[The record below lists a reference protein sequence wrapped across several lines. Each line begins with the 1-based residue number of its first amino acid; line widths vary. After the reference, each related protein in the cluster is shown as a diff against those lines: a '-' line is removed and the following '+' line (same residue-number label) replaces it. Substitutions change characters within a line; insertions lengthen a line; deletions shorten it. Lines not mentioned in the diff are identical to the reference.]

1 MGCQAP
7 RPTGTLSAHMRLRRR
22 RDLGPTSLSPQAV
35 RQSTQHRSHLPLP
48 ITKAFGEILLL
59 KRQSFSLIHPIA
71 IPCPKHACF
80 NRTAGFQGYSRLRIG
95 RALSISLQNS
105 LIPGNS
111 SPRRVCRR
119 LHPPPLIPSETTR
132 HPRCLPKE
140 AESADICGYLWIC
153 LLGESASYLLPAPE
167 SRVFSDQEIGE
178 TAHFDV
184 LAEKSEL
191 DAEGLAILG
200 MGDIATLL
208 ERAEEKLDR
217 SKAEAF
223 AKP

>member
-7 RPTGTLSAHMRLRRR
+7 RPTGTLCAHMRLRRR

-48 ITKAFGEILLL
+48 ITKAFGEILSL

-111 SPRRVCRR
+111 SPRRACRR
-119 LHPPPLIPSETTR
+119 LHPPPVLPSEMTGY
-132 HPRCLPKE
+132 PRFCQKGRLFGGLSSRGEGPGSPI
-140 AESADICGYLWIC
+140 ARGSTAIS
-153 LLGESASYLLPAPE
+153 LLFYG
-167 SRVFSDQEIGE
+167 
-178 TAHFDV
+178 T
-184 LAEKSEL
+184 
-191 DAEGLAILG
+191 
-200 MGDIATLL
+200 
-208 ERAEEKLDR
+208 
-217 SKAEAF
+217 AF
-223 AKP
+223 AATDQSNQP

>member
-1 MGCQAP
+1 
-7 RPTGTLSAHMRLRRR
+7 
-22 RDLGPTSLSPQAV
+22 
-35 RQSTQHRSHLPLP
+35 
-48 ITKAFGEILLL
+48 
-59 KRQSFSLIHPIA
+59 
-71 IPCPKHACF
+71 
-80 NRTAGFQGYSRLRIG
+80 
-95 RALSISLQNS
+95 
-105 LIPGNS
+105 
-111 SPRRVCRR
+111 
-119 LHPPPLIPSETTR
+119 
-132 HPRCLPKE
+132 
-140 AESADICGYLWIC
+140 LWIC